1 MPDSQDQNQ
10 VNNND
15 LRNAQFGG
23 GFINAENVNAG
34 RIGGDIWNIFF
45 GQQTTPVGNPARPKN
60 ERILLAAVKEEVTL
74 RLRQS
79 LHNAVLINLGK
90 ESQPQQVKRPW
101 DAEIKIGLKPAV
113 LLPDTT
119 TILSVFDSQE
129 IAGKLLILGAPGA
142 GKTTTQLELAQALV
156 IRAEE
161 QPDYFVPVLF
171 NLSSWKDD
179 RQSIADWLV
188 AELKSKYG
196 VSAKLGKEWIDSQK
210 LLLLLDGLDE
220 LGPVWQEPCIRAI
233 NKLLQGECRPQ
244 FIVVCSRTEE
254 YTSYKTRLKLNGTVC
269 LQPLTTNQI
278 YTYLVEVNHA
288 DLHVL
293 ISKQPDLLELIK
305 IPLLLSIVVLAYQEI
320 FINSWEN
327 MTEERWNSMTAEAWD
342 KMQSIDSFNL
352 QYLLISYIRRMLAWD
367 IDSKVY
373 TNQKFP
379 TTQQT
384 KLWLTWLAQQL
395 DREAQTEFLSESI
408 QPTCLNKDIQ
418 KWVCRIIFMLNI
430 WLTSGV
436 IGFVF
441 GSISFGFF
449 KGIALGLFFAFIVTF
464 NLISS
469 SFSNFIFTKY
479 NSNTYNL
486 GKVRQRVLDY
496 SSVLL
501 RDSFRFNIDEPIS
514 PIGYVHWSF
523 KKVFNILLI
532 NLGQGVLI
540 CCFLISAFQQ
550 TVIGGLIFV
559 SVFIIVNLLIS
570 GSGIFE
576 KPDIENK
583 TVFNQSVKQSI
594 RISGLVAVFTCLS
607 FMILFWINRIWKTTT
622 ITELFLIFGL
632 LLGIFRWQATG
643 GLFCIQHFSLR
654 LVLYFNGY
662 IPWNYSRFLDYCTER
677 MLLQRVGGRYRF
689 IHKLL
694 QDHFAQMEFRR
705 D

>member
-1 MPDSQDQNQ
+1 MPDSEEPKQAD
-10 VNNND
+10 NND

-23 GFINAENVNAG
+23 GLINADTVNAG
-34 RIGGDIWNIFF
+34 RIGGDILNFFF

-196 VSAKLGKEWIDSQK
+196 VSAKLGKEWIDSEK

-293 ISKQPDLLELIK
+293 INKQPDLLELIK

-327 MTEERWNSMTAEAWD
+327 MTEERWNSMTAEAGD

-418 KWVCRIIFMLNI
+418 KWVYRIIFMLNI

-514 PIGYVHWSF
+514 PIGDVHWSF

-632 LLGIFRWQATG
+632 LLGVFRWQATG